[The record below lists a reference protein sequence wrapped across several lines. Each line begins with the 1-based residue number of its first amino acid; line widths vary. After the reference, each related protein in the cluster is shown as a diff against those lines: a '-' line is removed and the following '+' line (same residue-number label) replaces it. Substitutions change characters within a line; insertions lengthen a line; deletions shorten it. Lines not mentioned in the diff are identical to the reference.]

1 MAQFSKFLQLLNGLP
16 VTQDLASNE
25 LVVDELRVGGS
36 SGTLL
41 TQTLLD
47 ELLGLEGVLASTSAG
62 EGASKIGVEATPSN
76 YTSGSADVEAHLAGI
91 DSALNAAGTDESVK
105 VSTNDTT
112 AGYLEDK
119 VVVSEGTNS
128 TEALEVFTLNDGADE
143 DLQIQFDESKVTI
156 ASSQISDKA
165 SANGVASLD
174 ANSKVPSS
182 QLPAIAITEVFVA
195 ADIAARDALTVGSG
209 DGEVQEGDVV
219 RVTDA
224 SADSAIISGTASY
237 IYDGSGYVLLKAGDE
252 VLSVNGETGAVVLD
266 SDDVSEGSSN
276 LYYTDE
282 RAQDAVGTILTD
294 SDTLDFTYDD
304 GTPTISAD
312 VLQSPAVKKSVT
324 VDEAFAADT
333 SFLVR
338 YAVDGETAGRVLKA
352 DSASAAANEEFYAV
366 AIVHSAGASLVAG
379 DSVTTTFLGS
389 HALGS
394 SDTPF
399 ASADIGK
406 PVYLTDA
413 GAFSTTPPADS
424 GDAVYRVGIVETTT
438 SIWVDGKQLN
448 GIVA

>member
-25 LVVDELRVGGS
+25 LAVNELRVGGT

-47 ELLGLEGVLASTSAG
+47 NLLGLEAELASTANG
-62 EGASKIGVEATPSN
+62 EGASKIGVEAVPTN
-76 YTSGSADVEAHLAGI
+76 YTPGSADVEAHLAGI
-91 DSALNAAGTDESVK
+91 DSALAAAGTDELVK
-105 VSTNDTT
+105 ISANDTT

-119 VVVSEGTNS
+119 IVVSEGTNS
-128 TEALEVFTLNDGADE
+128 TEALEISTLNDGADE

-156 ASSQISDKA
+156 ASSQISDKGA
-165 SANGVASLD
+165 ANGVASLD
-174 ANSKVPSS
+174 ANAKIPSS
-182 QLPAIAITEVFVA
+182 QLPAIAITEVFVV

-224 SADSAIISGTASY
+224 SADPGITSGAASY
-237 IYDGSGYVLLKAGDE
+237 IYDGSAYVLLKVGDE

-266 SDDVSEGSSN
+266 SDDIAEGASN
-276 LYYTDE
+276 LYHTDE
-282 RAQDAVGTILTD
+282 RAQDAVGTILDD
-294 SDTLDFTYDD
+294 SDSVDFTYDD
-304 GTPTISAD
+304 ATPGISAT
-312 VLQSPAVKKSVT
+312 VLQSPAVRKSVT

-338 YAVDGETAGRVLKA
+338 YALDGETAGRVLKA

-366 AIVHSAGASLVAG
+366 AVLQSAGAALTAG
-379 DSVTTTFLGS
+379 ETVTATFLGS

-399 ASADIGK
+399 AAADIGK

-413 GAFSTTPPADS
+413 GAFSTTPPADA
-424 GDAVYRVGIVETTT
+424 GDAVYRIGIVETTT